1 MKKRLLLLLLL
12 VSTVSFSQ
20 STLTG
25 YKTLINAIG
34 DGEKN
39 TARELRSVFNS
50 FTSSLYLTGDIK
62 EVDCTNTYILLN
74 FDATGLGINDRAGW
88 AICNGLNGTKDRNGR
103 VGIGYG
109 SSYTTMGVTGG
120 SKDAVVVSHNHVINE
135 VYNENTTG
143 TKVGSGGGTIESVGT
158 QNVSTTGVSGT
169 DKNMQ
174 PYIVTLYIQ
183 KL

>member
-1 MKKRLLLLLLL
+1 MKKRLLLFLLLAT
-12 VSTVSFSQ
+12 TVSFAQ
-20 STLTG
+20 SSLSG

-39 TARELRSVFNS
+39 TARELRAVFNS
-50 FTSSLYLTGDIK
+50 MTPSLALTGDIK
-62 EVDCTNTYILLN
+62 EIDCTNTYILLN

-109 SSYTTMGVTGG
+109 SSYTTMGATGG
-120 SKDAVVVSHNHVINE
+120 SKDAVVVAHTHGNIPTYSSLI
-135 VYNENTTG
+135 
-143 TKVGSGGGTIESVGT
+143 SGGGGGGNLVVNSNGFTNSTGES
-158 QNVSTTGVSGT
+158 GVN
-169 DKNMQ
+169 KNMQ

>member
-1 MKKRLLLLLLL
+1 MKKRILLFALL
-12 VSTVSFSQ
+12 VSTVAFSQ
-20 STLTG
+20 STLAG

-39 TARELRSVFNS
+39 TARELRSVFNA
-50 FTSSLYLTGDIK
+50 FTPSLYLTGDIK
-62 EVDCTNTYILLN
+62 EIDCTNTYILLN
-74 FDATGLGINDRAGW
+74 FDATGLGVNDRAGW

-103 VGIGYG
+103 VALGYG

-120 SKDAVVVSHNHVINE
+120 SRDAVVVSHSHSIKMFDE
-135 VYNENTTG
+135 S
-143 TKVGSGGGTIESVGT
+143 GSGAPAGGSPTGQSNGT
-158 QNVSTTGVSGT
+158 GYTETTGVSGI

-174 PYIVTLYIQ
+174 PYIVTLFIQ